1 MPLVDP
7 DEPLNSRKQK
17 LYFMFKIYDVN
28 DDHLIDLDDLMSILK
43 MMVGT
48 YVDETRIRRIA
59 ERTLREADKDCD
71 GHIDFEEFCAAFSR
85 KDIDES
91 MRVNFRI
98 HAD

>member
-1 MPLVDP
+1 
-7 DEPLNSRKQK
+7 
-17 LYFMFKIYDVN
+17 MFKIYDVN
-28 DDHLIDLDDLMSILK
+28 DDHLIDLWDLVSILK

-48 YVDETRIRRIA
+48 YVDDERIQRIA

-71 GHIDFEEFCAAFSR
+71 GYIDFDEFCTAFTR

>member
-1 MPLVDP
+1 MDP
-7 DEPLNSRKQK
+7 DEPPNSRKQK
-17 LYFMFKIYDVN
+17 FYFMFKIYDIN
-28 DDHLIDLDDLMSILK
+28 DDNLVDLQDLIGILK

-48 YVDETRIRRIA
+48 YVDDSRVRRIA

-71 GHIDFEEFCAAFSR
+71 GFLDFDEFCSAFSR
-85 KDIDES
+85 KDIDET